1 MSKSGLKWLKKSL
14 FIHKVVES
22 GRKWLVFAFSYLFL
36 FKVKTEIMAYLSGEY
51 ECKLDAKGRMVLPA
65 RIKSTLPD
73 VEVPKV
79 FVKRGFEACLVLYP
93 ELEWKKVYSRVAGL
107 SEFNEEQRNFQRNFF
122 SGSAELELDTASRFL
137 IPKLMLKYADIDK
150 DAIVVG
156 VGNRVEIWNP
166 DKYNQYL
173 IKDQSEFSKQAEKF
187 LSGQ

>member
-1 MSKSGLKWLKKSL
+1 MKKLL

-73 VEVPKV
+73 AEVPKV

-122 SGSAELELDTASRFL
+122 SGSAELELDSAGRFL

-173 IKDQSEFSKQAEKF
+173 IKDQNEFSKQAEKF

>member
-1 MSKSGLKWLKKSL
+1 VVGFRFFLLIFVQVKK
-14 FIHKVVES
+14 
-22 GRKWLVFAFSYLFL
+22 
-36 FKVKTEIMAYLSGEY
+36 EIMAYLSGEY
-51 ECKLDAKGRMVLPA
+51 ECKMDAKGRMVLPA

-73 VEVPKV
+73 AEVTKV
-79 FVKRGFEACLVLYP
+79 FVKRGFEVCLVLYP
-93 ELEWKKVYSRVAGL
+93 ELEWKKVYSKVAGL
-107 SEFNEEQRNFQRNFF
+107 SEFNEEHRNFQRNFF
-122 SGSAELELDTASRFL
+122 SGSAELELDAAGRFL

-173 IKDQSEFSKQAEKF
+173 IKDQNEFSKQAEKF